1 MGAAIVK
8 NTNTGALLAVGGLGL
23 LAGRAL
29 RERMKAADL
38 TGQVALVTGGSRG
51 LGLLLA
57 REFARAGCKIAICAR
72 DTEEL
77 TRAADALREGGA
89 TVFPVTCDV
98 SDEAQ
103 VAAMIAQVTN
113 HYGQVDILVN
123 NAGQIAV
130 GPVQEMTARDFGEM
144 MNVIFWGTLHPTLA
158 VLPQMRARRSGRIV
172 NITSVGGKVS
182 VPHLLPYSA
191 AKFAT
196 VGFSEGLRS
205 ELARDGITATTIA
218 PGEMRTGSYI
228 NATFKGNQEREFAW
242 FALGDNL
249 PFSSIDAE
257 RAAQLIVAATRR
269 GEAER
274 ILTAPA
280 AIASVLHGIAPGF
293 TADVLSLVNRAIL
306 PAPPDKEGSDTK
318 ADAGSVAVR
327 GAEIEP
333 RERAMF
339 QRLLGFG
346 KSASRRFNERGMVDL
361 KAHG

>member
-1 MGAAIVK
+1 MGK
-8 NTNTGALLAVGGLGL
+8 RENRGALLAVGGLGL
-23 LAGRAL
+23 LVGRAL
-29 RERMKAADL
+29 RARMKMADL

-57 REFARAGCKIAICAR
+57 QEFACAGCKIAICAR

-77 TRAADALREGGA
+77 ARASDALREDGA
-89 TVFPVTCDV
+89 TVLSVTCDV

-103 VAAMIAQVTN
+103 VAAMIAQVTA

-172 NITSVGGKVS
+172 NITSIGGKVS

-196 VGFSEGLRS
+196 VGLSEGLRS
-205 ELARDGITATTIA
+205 ELARDGITVTTIA

-228 NATFKGNQEREFAW
+228 NATFKGEQEREFAW

-249 PFSSIDAE
+249 PFSSMDAE
-257 RAAQLIVAATRR
+257 HAA
-269 GEAER
+269 
-274 ILTAPA
+274 
-280 AIASVLHGIAPGF
+280 
-293 TADVLSLVNRAIL
+293 
-306 PAPPDKEGSDTK
+306 
-318 ADAGSVAVR
+318 
-327 GAEIEP
+327 
-333 RERAMF
+333 
-339 QRLLGFG
+339 
-346 KSASRRFNERGMVDL
+346 
-361 KAHG
+361 